1 MDIALVAVIVTGA
14 VAVSAVLLAPLLTL
28 WIDSIQWRR
37 QAKSGQAEKVEAAA
51 RDLLAAIAEY
61 HAGPDGYPN
70 RSREQVYADLL
81 ARGYWWDLS
90 VSPFCD
96 KEALGR
102 VWAVRAIL
110 SDRESV
116 VGPKSDETVNTILA
130 VTQAVRKKV

>member
-1 MDIALVAVIVTGA
+1 MIVTGA

-61 HAGPDGYPN
+61 QAGPDGYPN